1 MVRRSRQRRAACSCW
16 YSCRYS
22 TIWQYAPLTGAI
34 GRDPINIPITGACSG
49 CSTSPFLP
57 ELKTPD
63 RFSERPPRGGLSVS
77 DAHVRF
83 GSLADMCSAK
93 GNVRFA
99 PESGDSSARAVCPL
113 NANSGRLVTRMRTT
127 VAINRFVFYF
137 ALPSTANLH
146 VLRPPSY
153 SHSGPSAVAG
163 VSAVITPRE
172 QLACM

>member
-34 GRDPINIPITGACSG
+34 GRDPINIPIIGACSG

-57 ELKTPD
+57 ESKTPD

-99 PESGDSSARAVCPL
+99 PESRHSSARAVCPL
-113 NANSGRLVTRMRTT
+113 NANCGRLVTRMQTT
-127 VAINRFVFYF
+127 
-137 ALPSTANLH
+137 LPSTASCFTSHYLQRQTYTCFGRH
-146 VLRPPSY
+146 LIRIAAQAPLPVCLR
-153 SHSGPSAVAG
+153 
-163 VSAVITPRE
+163 
-172 QLACM
+172 